1 MVPGIEAVPE
11 RMPKLT
17 PAGNLSIAKLTK
29 SVRNS
34 YYLGLVCGNVQV
46 TAREAPAV
54 APGLQAVR
62 VAVTRR
68 AAADAYGTREA
79 ECLLAAVFARPHLAG
94 VRWQSADAIRI
105 VQNACADLRIKLSA
119 SHELLPLD
127 LSNEPSLAALLR
139 AVDIDEAG
147 SPPDATGP
155 HAGHSAN
162 PYQTAPPHRPTVLLP
177 PRSPS
182 SRNWRLAT
190 RVRSTSTPTPSCSTW
205 LMSTTGSRSVR
216 P

>member
-68 AAADAYGTREA
+68 AAAHAYGTRKA

-127 LSNEPSLAALLR
+127 LSNESSPAALLR

-147 SPPDATGP
+147 SPPDATEP

-190 RVRSTSTPTPSCSTW
+190 KATATNLANTAA
-205 LMSTTGSRSVR
+205 TTGHQG
-216 P
+216 